1 MRSIEQAF
9 EGTAYSTSLIEERT
23 SPMYASASCE
33 SASAATALPVR
44 LTRRGRAVVV
54 MVVLA
59 LMVLGGF
66 LLGQS
71 SSQAAGHPAKV
82 TVEAGETL
90 WSVASRVAPNS
101 DPRVEVAKI
110 QAFNHLV
117 TPSVEAGQQLL
128 VPTG

>member
-1 MRSIEQAF
+1 
-9 EGTAYSTSLIEERT
+9 
-23 SPMYASASCE
+23 MYVSASYDSASYE
-33 SASAATALPVR
+33 PASAATALPVR
-44 LTRRGRAVVV
+44 LTRRGRGVVV

-128 VPTG
+128 VPSG